1 MKKIIL
7 LFILSFIVC
16 QLGGYERR
24 SFEEK
29 DGKIYFTFEVAK
41 KAVSSFIAN
50 NLEDPKTYT
59 IYPLSVYSQ
68 VVKGTNFK
76 YVFAALKSN
85 GRVFV
90 YTATVY
96 ISDDSSNINIK
107 SIVLPEEIDYAI
119 EIDETEVK
127 NSIQKIYNGVV
138 EIKNVLTGFENV
150 LFENAG
156 DFLYFLRINSE
167 SDDYAFVYKNSN
179 GEYFTEYIV
188 ENFKILYETI

>member
-1 MKKIIL
+1 MIVQILILKVLFYLKK
-7 LFILSFIVC
+7 
-16 QLGGYERR
+16 
-24 SFEEK
+24 
-29 DGKIYFTFEVAK
+29 
-41 KAVSSFIAN
+41 
-50 NLEDPKTYT
+50 
-59 IYPLSVYSQ
+59 
-68 VVKGTNFK
+68 
-76 YVFAALKSN
+76 
-85 GRVFV
+85 
-90 YTATVY
+90 
-96 ISDDSSNINIK
+96 
-107 SIVLPEEIDYAI
+107 IDYAI

-127 NSIQKIYNGVV
+127 NSIQKIYNGVA